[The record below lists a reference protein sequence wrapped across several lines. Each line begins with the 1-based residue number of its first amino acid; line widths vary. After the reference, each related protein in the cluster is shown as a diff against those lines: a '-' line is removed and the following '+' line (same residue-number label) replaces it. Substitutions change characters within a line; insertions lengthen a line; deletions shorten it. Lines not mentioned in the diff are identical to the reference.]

1 MFVVGGQRERQL
13 ASADWPRWLA
23 NLAGWLVTFLLHA
36 LHALPPAPDACLP
49 GYLLPAHL
57 PPRLQVSDKMD
68 PSQLVALIATLN
80 PENTPGRLA
89 VIVRMGA
96 TKLRE
101 KLPTLLEAVAS
112 AGQVVAWVCDP
123 MHGNTEEVQGF
134 KTRRYDNIRAEV
146 EAFFDVHD
154 ECGTVPGGIHLEMT
168 GEPASQA
175 AMVEKIDLRGGLGVW
190 DCWNGLQGAQLPQ
203 PTAICCPPHS
213 ADLSAAPLAPLPPP
227 CRRQRHR
234 VHWRRR
240 PGGRA

>member
-1 MFVVGGQRERQL
+1 V
-13 ASADWPRWLA
+13 
-23 NLAGWLVTFLLHA
+23 
-36 LHALPPAPDACLP
+36 
-49 GYLLPAHL
+49 
-57 PPRLQVSDKMD
+57 QVSDKMD

-96 TKLRE
+96 PKLRE
-101 KLPTLLEAVAS
+101 KLPALLEAVAS

-168 GEPASQA
+168 GERSQPASQPA
-175 AMVEKIDLRGGLGVW
+175 RGWRGGACVVAWAGPVGFAGIIEGWWRLGGPAA
-190 DCWNGLQGAQLPQ
+190 CAIPFTAQSNVLLDI
-203 PTAICCPPHS
+203 ALC
-213 ADLSAAPLAPLPPP
+213 
-227 CRRQRHR
+227 
-234 VHWRRR
+234 
-240 PGGRA
+240 